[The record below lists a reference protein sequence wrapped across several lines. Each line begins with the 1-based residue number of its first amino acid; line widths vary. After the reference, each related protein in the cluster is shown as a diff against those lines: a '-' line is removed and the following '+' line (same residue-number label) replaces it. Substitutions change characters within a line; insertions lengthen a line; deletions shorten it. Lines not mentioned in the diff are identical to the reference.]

1 MTEMK
6 RRLSIYLLGVA
17 ALVSACNGPTG
28 KPEPEDTA
36 TSGTVNIVSDES
48 YTLIF
53 ETLEYT
59 FESLYKNA
67 DVTIKYKPEA
77 EALSDLIADSAKVVV
92 LNRDLTAEEKKA
104 FEQKNIYPK
113 SIKIAEDAV
122 ALIVNPANI
131 DSNLTVTQ
139 FTSIL
144 AGKDT
149 TWSSISSANKAGSI
163 KVVFDNKG
171 SANARFIKDS
181 LMKGEEF
188 QKNVFAVNSN
198 KEVIEYVSSHPSA
211 IGVISVNWIS
221 DRDDTLSQSFLNKVK
236 VVALAN
242 ADKPGPEVSY
252 YKPYQVYIKTR
263 EYPLTR
269 SVYFINRQTR
279 AGLGTGFVSFVA
291 GEKGQRMILKSGLI
305 PATMPVRVVQFH

>member
-1 MTEMK
+1 MK
-6 RRLSIYLLGVA
+6 SNFNLLVLLA
-17 ALVSACNGPTG
+17 TVFLWSCNGPNG
-28 KPEPEDTA
+28 KPEPTDTA
-36 TSGTVNIVSDES
+36 TSGKVTIVSDES

-77 EALSDLIADSAKVVV
+77 QALADLIADSCKVVV
-92 LNRDLTAEEKKA
+92 LNRDLTAEEKKS
-104 FEQKNIYPK
+104 FEQKNIYPT

-122 ALIVNPANI
+122 ALIINNENP
-131 DSNLTVTQ
+131 DTMLTVTQ
-139 FTSIL
+139 LKNIMS
-144 AGKDT
+144 GVDT
-149 TWSSISSANKAGSI
+149 TWARIDPRNSTGTI

-171 SANARFIKDS
+171 SANARYIKDS
-181 LMKGEEF
+181 LMAGGEF
-188 QKNVFAVNSN
+188 QRNVFAVRSN
-198 KEVIEYVSSHPSA
+198 KEVIDYVSTNKSA

-221 DRDDTLSQSFLNKVK
+221 DRDDTLSQSFLKKVK
-236 VVALAN
+236 VVALSTAGSPN
-242 ADKPGPEVSY
+242 ETASY
-252 YKPYQVYIKTR
+252 YKPYQAYIKTK